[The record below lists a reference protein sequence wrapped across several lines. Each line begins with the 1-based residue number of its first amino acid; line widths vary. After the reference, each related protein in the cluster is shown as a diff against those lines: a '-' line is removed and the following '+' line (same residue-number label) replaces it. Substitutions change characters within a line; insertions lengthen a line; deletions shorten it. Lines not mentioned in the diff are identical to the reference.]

1 MGGGSDR
8 EIEEIFDRD
17 SGNLLNRASKSNKK
31 SI

>member
-17 SGNLLNRASKSNKK
+17 SGNLNRASKSNKK